1 MRAPE
6 TEKSLAALVK
16 RSTKLSHGLRGS
28 IEKVLIPL
36 KEGILPLILSASS
49 EFGHP
54 ILAVSTNLYPL
65 HRLMPVWT
73 RIH

>member
-16 RSTKLSHGLRGS
+16 TSTNLSHGLRGS
-28 IEKVLIPL
+28 IERILIPL
-36 KEGILPLILSASS
+36 RKGILPRLISASS

-54 ILAVSTNLYPL
+54 ILAVSTKLYL
-65 HRLMPVWT
+65 
-73 RIH
+73 